1 LLILNQSEI
10 KELITMDEAL
20 KVNEDVYVSFSTG
33 QSNVPQRINMEL
45 DTPDH
50 FSLIMPGY
58 VKDLDGLGIKV
69 VTCFPENVQN
79 GLPSTQAVI
88 MLFDATNG
96 VPIAMMDGTY
106 ITGLR
111 TGTGTGVATNYLAR
125 EDAAT
130 LAIIGTGGM
139 APGQLEAISHVRKL
153 STVYVYNRTVS
164 KAEEFINEMSRI
176 YQDIR
181 FELKFTSREALEN
194 ADIVVTSTSSNKPLV
209 KYEWLKKGAHINAI
223 GGFNKYIQEI
233 HEDVLANA
241 FVVTV
246 DGVMAT
252 SVTGDI
258 SVPVEKKLIKTE
270 DIVEIGTFIHKN
282 RKARKSEDDITF
294 FKSVGLSSQDIALAV
309 KVFQLAKQKGMGQ
322 EVDL

>member
-1 LLILNQSEI
+1 MLILNQNEV

-20 KVNEDVYVSFSTG
+20 KVNEDVYISFSTG

-45 DTPDH
+45 DTSDN
-50 FSLIMPGY
+50 FSLIMPGFLQ
-58 VKDLDGLGIKV
+58 DLDGLGVKV
-69 VTCFPENVQN
+69 VNCFPENVQN
-79 GLPSTQAVI
+79 GLPATLAVI
-88 MLFDATNG
+88 MLFDVTNG

-125 EDAAT
+125 EDAST

-181 FELKFTSREALEN
+181 FELMFTSREALEN

-223 GGFNKYIQEI
+223 GGFNKHIQEI

-241 FVVTV
+241 SVVTV

-258 SVPVEKKLIKTE
+258 SVPVEKQIINTE
-270 DIVEIGTFIHKN
+270 DIVEIGTFINEN

-294 FKSVGLSSQDIALAV
+294 FKSVGLASQDIALAV
-309 KVFQLAKQKGMGQ
+309 KVLHLAKQKGIGK
-322 EVDL
+322 EVQL